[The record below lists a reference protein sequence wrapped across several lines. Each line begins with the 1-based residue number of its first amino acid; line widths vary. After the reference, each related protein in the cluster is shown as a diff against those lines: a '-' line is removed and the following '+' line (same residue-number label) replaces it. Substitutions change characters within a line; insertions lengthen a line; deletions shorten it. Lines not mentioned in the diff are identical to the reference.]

1 MSTYLYLPTQLLLLW
16 DVLRSLK
23 QQRKLER
30 LSSPPF
36 PTTPTEVVSP
46 SERDSE
52 REVSDFIDWLLSQW
66 ATVPHLTKYFTFEQ
80 AQCGSCPIFISFA

>member
-1 MSTYLYLPTQLLLLW
+1 MGTSILSTHTTTIAMG
-16 DVLRSLK
+16 RAAKLK